1 MSEPAP
7 LASPLPSLVVGDRL
21 RLELWVP
28 EKNDEL
34 AVLVER
40 SRPTLAGFLP
50 WAMHPPSIDEQRQVQ
65 GEQERQWREGRMA
78 SWSIVEDG
86 AIVGMV
92 GLHQRGGPDE
102 LEIGYW
108 LDDEATGR
116 GIMTDACAMAI
127 EVAFTI
133 DRIDVVEIVHDAG
146 QPPLRGGPAAAGVR
160 TDRRALGDTTGALRD
175 RRQGPV
181 DHATRRLARP
191 RPSGDGARDVVTAA
205 HRARAVAR
213 GCGRYSS
220 VSTPI
225 GQDTPVPPIPQ

>member
-133 DRIDVVEIVHDAG
+133 DRIDVVEIVHDQANH
-146 QPPLRGGPAAAGVR
+146 RSEGVPRRLGFAR
-160 TDRRALGDTTGALRD
+160 TGAHSATPQARCETGVKVRWTMRRDAWRALGRPAMVR
-175 RRQGPV
+175 
-181 DHATRRLARP
+181 AT
-191 RPSGDGARDVVTAA
+191 S
-205 HRARAVAR
+205 
-213 GCGRYSS
+213 
-220 VSTPI
+220 
-225 GQDTPVPPIPQ
+225 